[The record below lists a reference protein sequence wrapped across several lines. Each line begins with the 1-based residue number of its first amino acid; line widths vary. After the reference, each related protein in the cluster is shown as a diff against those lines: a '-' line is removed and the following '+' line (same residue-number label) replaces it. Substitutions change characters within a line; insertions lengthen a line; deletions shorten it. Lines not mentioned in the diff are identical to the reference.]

1 MLFLLSLCFCGHC
14 RTAAGVDASA
24 ARELVRS
31 QLELAIAGEPSLLDG
46 VPLERSVLAD
56 LGGGVL
62 AVLLDARERVVTSL
76 VAEVTDEVG
85 RAAPGCRFVFMDS
98 LGASDAGEQSGPL
111 IVDTSWRF
119 GVDLTAV
126 AAACQG
132 ISTMGYSRSMERF
145 RGDAEA
151 YRERLGPDV
160 PLSLVLRAMPPDCL
174 EPADLPP
181 KIALARRLGVD
192 WVEFYTYGLMRLS
205 GLDWIRSAVHG
216 DA

>member
-1 MLFLLSLCFCGHC
+1 M
-14 RTAAGVDASA
+14 
-24 ARELVRS
+24 
-31 QLELAIAGEPSLLDG
+31 
-46 VPLERSVLAD
+46 
-56 LGGGVL
+56 
-62 AVLLDARERVVTSL
+62 
-76 VAEVTDEVG
+76 
-85 RAAPGCRFVFMDS
+85 
-98 LGASDAGEQSGPL
+98 
-111 IVDTSWRF
+111 DTSWRF
-119 GVDLTAV
+119 GVDVTAV